1 MCQMISSRPGGANYH
16 VTQYCSLGLG
26 VYTGMLS
33 LSVVMNSLSG
43 WLRLMRMYVL
53 PPPHNTH
60 TPTTQRL
67 THTPRPLLT
76 QIEELYLMEET
87 PDPEAMADAIR
98 KATIALNFVPV
109 FVGSAFKNKGV
120 QLLLDGVVDYLPN
133 PTEVPNIALDRDDNE
148 KEVVL
153 RTSAT
158 DPLVALAF
166 KLEESRFGQLTY
178 LRLYQGSFKRGEF
191 IYNIDDH
198 KSRVKVPRVVKL
210 HSDEMEDIDEAQA
223 GKIMTRLTTLYC
235 PLICILFAGEIVAM
249 FGVDCS
255 SGDTFTDGNN
265 LAMTSMFVPEP
276 VISYAVHPKA
286 SKDLNK
292 FSKVRVESVLLV
304 YVGTHSMVC

>member
-1 MCQMISSRPGGANYH
+1 
-16 VTQYCSLGLG
+16 
-26 VYTGMLS
+26 
-33 LSVVMNSLSG
+33 
-43 WLRLMRMYVL
+43 MYVL

-223 GKIMTRLTTLYC
+223 GKIMTRLTILCC